1 MLEVSV
7 DSRLREGKAE
17 VVMSKMVDVA
27 ATALVPYTPLFFFCT
42 CLLNV
47 LINICCC
54 GKSKL
59 YPHPTSLQVKLC
71 HLSMHHD

>member
-27 ATALVPYTPLFFFCT
+27 ATALVPYTPLSFSFSFFWHMPSQCSHKHM
-42 CLLNV
+42 LLW
-47 LINICCC
+47 
-54 GKSKL
+54 
-59 YPHPTSLQVKLC
+59 
-71 HLSMHHD
+71 